1 MSVRTEKV
9 GAMIRDAL
17 GVQFQRN
24 LPDYLDGMVTVVSVK
39 MSPDIRIAKVYVSI
53 FRSKTSP
60 EILIKRLNT
69 RMPEIR
75 KRLAAEV
82 QMKFAPELRF
92 YLDDTLDAAKKI
104 DDLLKSVR
112 RDSPAD
118 EAEERAS
125 E

>member
-1 MSVRTEKV
+1 
-9 GAMIRDAL
+9 MIRDAL